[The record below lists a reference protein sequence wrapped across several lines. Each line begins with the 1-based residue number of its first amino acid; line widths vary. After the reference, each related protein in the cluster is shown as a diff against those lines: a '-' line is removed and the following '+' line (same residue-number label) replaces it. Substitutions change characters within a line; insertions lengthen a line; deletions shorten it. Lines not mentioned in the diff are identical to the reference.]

1 MLKKAT
7 KAKVAVFTC
16 GLDVAQTETKGTVL
30 LKNAD
35 EMLNFTRGEEK
46 QMEKVSRHVFLR
58 NVLGLIHRL
67 FRSSKKLQTPAS
79 RLSSLAHLLANSHC
93 TISTACQLWSS
104 KSCPSLTSGVCAVL

>member
-1 MLKKAT
+1 MSGMVKKAT

-46 QMEKVSRHVFLR
+46 QMEKVKPQF
-58 NVLGLIHRL
+58 
-67 FRSSKKLQTPAS
+67 A
-79 RLSSLAHLLANSHC
+79 
-93 TISTACQLWSS
+93 
-104 KSCPSLTSGVCAVL
+104 